1 MRKVIGIGETVLD
14 IIFKGGK
21 PIEAVPG
28 GSSFN
33 AVISLGRAGVNA
45 SFISEA
51 GNDRIGEYVIQF
63 LRDNGVNADNV
74 SIFPESKSPLSL
86 AFLDENNNADY
97 IFYKDHPHDQLEFA
111 TPEIN
116 PGDIVLF
123 GSFFALNPVVRP
135 QVAGFLEYA
144 KEHGAIL
151 YYDINFRA
159 SHQNEIMKITPNLI
173 ENLEMADFVRGNPE
187 ESFPPDVVA
196 GIHMHRRIDVLTDNL
211 PEVREAREWF
221 RNETRRVA
229 PITLDVMWDHFL
241 SRHWSQLSPDFPLQE
256 FVCYAREQ
264 VMTILPDSPPRF
276 INLNNYLWSEQ
287 WLVRYRDMDFIQNVL
302 NGMASRRPRLDA
314 LRDSWYD
321 LNAHYAAL
329 ETRFWQFY
337 PRMMAQASRKA
348 L

>member
-1 MRKVIGIGETVLD
+1 MNFLAHLHLAHLAE
-14 IIFKGGK
+14 
-21 PIEAVPG
+21 
-28 GSSFN
+28 SSL
-33 AVISLGRAGVNA
+33 S
-45 SFISEA
+45 
-51 GNDRIGEYVIQF
+51 GN
-63 LRDNGVNADNV
+63 L
-74 SIFPESKSPLSL
+74 L
-86 AFLDENNNADY
+86 
-97 IFYKDHPHDQLEFA
+97 
-111 TPEIN
+111 
-116 PGDIVLF
+116 
-123 GSFFALNPVVRP
+123 
-135 QVAGFLEYA
+135 
-144 KEHGAIL
+144 
-151 YYDINFRA
+151 
-159 SHQNEIMKITPNLI
+159 
-173 ENLEMADFVRGNPE
+173 ADFVRGNPE

-221 RNETRRVA
+221 RSETRRVA

-276 INLNNYLWSEQ
+276 INLNNYLWSE
-287 WLVRYRDMDFIQNVL
+287 RDT
-302 NGMASRRPRLDA
+302 
-314 LRDSWYD
+314 WYD